1 MAFDLDEEE
10 LEATKKLNKVDKRIG
25 IEDII
30 KKLRKVVKESRIEFE
45 DFGSLLV
52 AYADLDLIEEMAN
65 QLELFHKGELYT
77 AKQIKN
83 TEKNQNKYFINKQ
96 KIREK
101 IEELDIEILEC
112 EYADSDTEEYKKDI
126 EKEKKILLI
135 KKSILQ
141 EFLEEK

>member
-10 LEATKKLNKVDKRIG
+10 LEDTKRLNKVDKQKE
-25 IEDII
+25 IENII
-30 KKLRKVVKESRIEFE
+30 KKVKKVVKESRIEFE

-52 AYADLDLIEEMAN
+52 AYADLDIIEEMAN
-65 QLELFHKGELYT
+65 QLELFYKGELYT
-77 AKQIKN
+77 AKQLKN
-83 TEKNQNKYFINKQ
+83 IEKNQNKYFINKQ

-141 EFLEEK
+141 ELLEEK